1 MLRRYL
7 RREIDQWVA
16 NGLLDSAQ
24 GEALLED
31 HDRRHTGYSL
41 SSVLASLAAV
51 LFGAAVIALV
61 AANWEAIA
69 RPLRVAMI
77 FLFIIVGLS
86 GATFAVLR
94 NAHWIAE
101 AMLVFT
107 LLCFGAG
114 IALVGQMYHLS
125 GDEAA
130 FMLSWAIG
138 ALAVSLSFSSPMAA
152 ISAGLLALGYLFTVS
167 DGLGIFSSWHG
178 PDLVGYVGALV
189 VTAAVGVSAWRSR
202 SALAGHLCAIMLI
215 CTMVWIFEEG
225 TDLNPSYLLAAIGAL
240 AFATGSLV
248 PSRPSAPFA
257 RHGTL
262 SAYGAVL
269 LLGGLGMVQADS
281 DITSLPGVMAFAALV
296 LGASVGVLVVAG
308 GENHLIRRFAY
319 FAFSCETIYI
329 VGETLGSLLG
339 SAGFLFFGGL
349 VLAAM
354 AYAMMR
360 LERRFKKKGMQT

>member
-7 RREIDQWVA
+7 AREIDQWVEH
-16 NGLLDSAQ
+16 GLLEATQ
-24 GEALLED
+24 AKALLED
-31 HDRRHTGYSL
+31 HDRRHTGLSL
-41 SSVLASLAAV
+41 SSVLAVLAAV

-69 RPLRVAMI
+69 RPLRVALI
-77 FLFIIVGLS
+77 FLFIIGGLS
-86 GATFAVLR
+86 GAALAALR

-125 GDEAA
+125 GDEAD
-130 FMLSWAIG
+130 FLLSWTFG
-138 ALAVSLSFSSPMAA
+138 ALVVSLSFSSPLAA
-152 ISAGLLALGYLFTVS
+152 ISAGFLGLGYLFSVS
-167 DGLGIFSSWHG
+167 DGLGMFSSWSG
-178 PDLVGYVGALV
+178 PDLTGYGLALSLTV
-189 VTAAVGVSAWRSR
+189 AVGIAAWRSR
-202 SALAGHLCAIMLI
+202 STMAGHLGAVMLL
-215 CTMVWIFEEG
+215 CLMVWIFEEA
-225 TDLNPSYLLAAIGAL
+225 TDLNPGYLLAAIGAL
-240 AFATGSLV
+240 VFATGSLL
-248 PSRPSAPFA
+248 PLPPDAPVE

-269 LLGGLGMVQADS
+269 LLGGLGLVQADS
-281 DITSLPGVMAFAALV
+281 DIASLPGSMAFAALV
-296 LGASVGVLVVAG
+296 LGTSVCVLVVAG
-308 GENHLIRRFAY
+308 GENRMIRRFAY
-319 FAFSCETIYI
+319 FAFCCETIYI

-349 VLAAM
+349 VLGAL

-360 LERRFKKKGMQT
+360 LEKRFKKEGMQP

>member
-7 RREIDQWVA
+7 SREIDEWVRG
-16 NGLLDSAQ
+16 GLLDAEQ
-24 GEALLED
+24 GAALLHD
-31 HDRRHTGYSL
+31 HDRRHTGLSL
-41 SSVLASLAAV
+41 SSVLAVLAAV
-51 LFGAAVIALV
+51 LLGAAVVALV

-77 FLFIIVGLS
+77 FVLIIAGLS
-86 GATFAVLR
+86 GATFAVIR
-94 NAHWIAE
+94 NANWIAE

-130 FMLSWAIG
+130 FMLSWAVG
-138 ALAVSLSFSSPMAA
+138 ALVVSISFSSAMAA
-152 ISAGLLALGYLFTVS
+152 ISAGLLGLGYLFAVS
-167 DGLGIFSSWHG
+167 DGLGIFSSWHR
-178 PDLVGYVGALV
+178 PDLAGYVGALV
-189 VTAAVGVSAWRSR
+189 AAAAVGISAWRSR
-202 SALAGHLCAIMLI
+202 SAIAGHLGAIMLI
-215 CTMVWIFEEG
+215 CTIVWIFEEG

-240 AFATGSLV
+240 AFAAGSLV
-248 PSRPSAPFA
+248 PLPPGAPIA

-296 LGASVGVLVVAG
+296 LATSVGVLMVAG
-308 GENHLIRRFAY
+308 GHNGLIRRFAY
-319 FAFSCETIYI
+319 FSFSCETLYI

-349 VLAAM
+349 VLAVM
-354 AYAMMR
+354 AYVMMR
-360 LERRFKKKGMQT
+360 LERRYKKEGIQT

>member
-7 RREIDQWVA
+7 SREIDQWIRG
-16 NGLLDSAQ
+16 GLLEAEQ
-24 GEALLED
+24 GAALLRD
-31 HDRRHTGYSL
+31 HDRRHTGLSL
-41 SSVLASLAAV
+41 SSVLAVLAAV
-51 LFGAAVIALV
+51 LLGAAVIALV

-77 FLFIIVGLS
+77 FVFIIGGLS

-130 FMLSWAIG
+130 FTLSWAIG
-138 ALAVSLSFSSPMAA
+138 AFAVSITFSSALAA
-152 ISAGLLALGYLFTVS
+152 ISAGLLGLGYLFTVS

-178 PDLVGYVGALV
+178 PDLAGYVAALV
-189 VTAAVGVSAWRSR
+189 VTAAIGLAAWRSR
-202 SALAGHLCAIMLI
+202 SALAGHLSSIMLI
-215 CTMVWIFEEG
+215 CLLVWIFEEG
-225 TDLNPSYLLAAIGAL
+225 TELNPSYLLAAIGAV
-240 AFATGSLV
+240 AFAAGSLMRL
-248 PSRPSAPFA
+248 PPDAPFA
-257 RHGTL
+257 THGTL

-281 DITSLPGVMAFAALV
+281 DINSLPGVMAFAALV
-296 LGASVGVLVVAG
+296 LGTSVGVLVVAG
-308 GENHLIRRFAY
+308 GENRLIRRFAY

-339 SAGFLFFGGL
+339 SAGFLFFGGV

-360 LERRFKKKGMQT
+360 LERRYKKEGIQT

>member
-1 MLRRYL
+1 ML
-7 RREIDQWVA
+7 I
-16 NGLLDSAQ
+16 
-24 GEALLED
+24 
-31 HDRRHTGYSL
+31 
-41 SSVLASLAAV
+41 
-51 LFGAAVIALV
+51 
-61 AANWEAIA
+61 
-69 RPLRVAMI
+69 
-77 FLFIIVGLS
+77 
-86 GATFAVLR
+86 
-94 NAHWIAE
+94 
-101 AMLVFT
+101 FT

-138 ALAVSLSFSSPMAA
+138 AFVVSITFSSAMAA
-152 ISAGLLALGYLFTVS
+152 ISAGLLGLGYLFTVS

-178 PDLVGYVGALV
+178 PDLTGYFAALV
-189 VTAAVGVSAWRSR
+189 VTAAVGISAWRSR
-202 SALAGHLCAIMLI
+202 SAIAGHLSAIMLL

-225 TDLNPSYLLAAIGAL
+225 ADLNPSYLLAAIGAV
-240 AFATGSLV
+240 AFVAGSLM
-248 PSRPSAPFA
+248 PLPPSAPFA

-281 DITSLPGVMAFAALV
+281 DITSLFGVMAFAALV
-296 LGASVGVLVVAG
+296 LGTSVGVLVVAG
-308 GENHLIRRFAY
+308 GANRLIRRIAY

-329 VGETLGSLLG
+329 VGETLGTLLG

-360 LERRFKKKGMQT
+360 LEKRFKKEGIQA

>member
-7 RREIDQWVA
+7 SREIEEWIRG
-16 NGLLDSAQ
+16 GLLDADQ
-24 GEALLED
+24 GAALLRD
-31 HDRRHTGYSL
+31 HDRRHTGLNL
-41 SSVLASLAAV
+41 SSVLAVLAAV

-61 AANWEAIA
+61 AANWELIA

-77 FLFIIVGLS
+77 LVFIIGGLS

-101 AMLVFT
+101 ALLVFT

-114 IALVGQMYHLS
+114 VALVGQMYHLS

-130 FMLSWAIG
+130 FMLSWTIG
-138 ALAVSLSFSSPMAA
+138 ALVVSVTYSSAMAA

-178 PDLVGYVGALV
+178 PDLAAYIVALA
-189 VTAAVGVSAWRSR
+189 VTAAVGVAAWRSR
-202 SALAGHLCAIMLI
+202 SVMAGHLGAVMLLCAV
-215 CTMVWIFEEG
+215 VWIAEEA
-225 TDLNPSYLLAAIGAL
+225 TELNPSYLLAAIGAV
-240 AFATGSLV
+240 AFAAGSLM
-248 PSRPSAPFA
+248 PLQSDAPFS

-269 LLGGLGMVQADS
+269 LLGGLGMVQADAEV
-281 DITSLPGVMAFAALV
+281 TSLPGIMAFAALV
-296 LGASVGVLVVAG
+296 LGTSVGVLVVAG
-308 GENHLIRRFAY
+308 GENRLIRRFAY

-329 VGETLGSLLG
+329 LGETLGSLLG
-339 SAGFLFFGGL
+339 SASFLFFGGL

-354 AYAMMR
+354 AFAMMR
-360 LERRFKKKGMQT
+360 LEKRFKKEGIQT

>member
-7 RREIDQWVA
+7 SREIDEWIRG
-16 NGLLDSAQ
+16 GLLEAEQ
-24 GEALLED
+24 GAALLQD
-31 HDRRHTGYSL
+31 HDRRHTGLSL
-41 SSVLASLAAV
+41 SSVLAVLAAV
-51 LFGAAVIALV
+51 LLGAAVIALV

-69 RPLRVAMI
+69 RPFRVAMI
-77 FLFIIVGLS
+77 FLFIIGGLS
-86 GATFAVLR
+86 GATIAVRR
-94 NAHWIAE
+94 NANWIAE

-130 FMLSWAIG
+130 FMLSWAVG
-138 ALAVSLSFSSPMAA
+138 AFVVSISFSSAMAA
-152 ISAGLLALGYLFTVS
+152 ISAGLLGLGYLFAVS

-178 PDLVGYVGALV
+178 PDLAGYLVALIV
-189 VTAAVGVSAWRSR
+189 AAAVAASAWRSR
-202 SALAGHLCAIMLI
+202 SPIAGHLGAIMLI

-240 AFATGSLV
+240 AFAVGSLV
-248 PSRPSAPFA
+248 PLPPSAPIA

-262 SAYGAVL
+262 SAYGTVL

-296 LGASVGVLVVAG
+296 LATSVGVLMVAG
-308 GENHLIRRFAY
+308 GDNRLIRRFAY
-319 FAFSCETIYI
+319 FAFTCETIYI

-339 SAGFLFFGGL
+339 SAGFLFFGGV
-349 VLAAM
+349 VLAVM

-360 LERRFKKKGMQT
+360 LERRYKKEGIRT